1 MIYRLLYLL
10 RLLKQ
15 ISQKQEKT
23 IQIKTLF
30 NEKEFFWIHINIE
43 FRKTNPLNEN
53 YLPLKACAYCMYR
66 II

>member
-30 NEKEFFWIHINIE
+30 NEKEFFWIQINIE

-53 YLPLKACAYCMYR
+53 YLC
-66 II
+66 